1 MSITLYTMCRAHTL
15 YVEYLTIKTSMHTS
29 YTLHVNA
36 LCSVKGFYVLLF
48 TMGIFLKKK
57 LCIRNLNTFYIMM
70 FMYNNY

>member
-15 YVEYLTIKTSMHTS
+15 YVEYITIKTSMHTS

-57 LCIRNLNTFYIMM
+57 L
-70 FMYNNY
+70 